1 LLRTAA
7 KLHLK
12 AEKANGPK
20 SENSQEANIEEA
32 TTAQAVEVPV
42 GDRPQHRLGSIP
54 FIGKKVDTIEWARQE
69 IAECTRLLDEGR
81 ARIREADETRAAVD
95 DPDLLSKSPVDVDGN
110 PRVRQRKGEH
120 GIKEIGRAVDGARQ
134 TVKHTGEAVKARV
147 LGSGEAGEYPPM
159 NSAFITFKKQIS
171 AHLAVQVLAHHE
183 PYRMSKFSVVTFIC
197 MNSGSISFL
206 CNRRPLR

>member
-7 KLHLK
+7 KLRLK

-20 SENSQEANIEEA
+20 TENSQEANIEEA
-32 TTAQAVEVPV
+32 PTAQAIEVPV
-42 GDRPQHRLGSIP
+42 EDRPQHRLGSIP

-81 ARIREADETRAAVD
+81 ARIREADETHAALDDDDFFSASSVD
-95 DPDLLSKSPVDVDGN
+95 DDGN
-110 PRVRQRKGEH
+110 PRVRQRKGD
-120 GIKEIGRAVDGARQ
+120 GIREIGQ
-134 TVKHTGEAVKARV
+134 TVKHTGEAVKGRV

-159 NSAFITFKKQIS
+159 NSAFITFRKQIS

-183 PYRMSKFSVVTFIC
+183 PYRMSKFTVVTFI
-197 MNSGSISFL
+197 L
-206 CNRRPLR
+206 YEL

>member
-1 LLRTAA
+1 MLRTAA

-32 TTAQAVEVPV
+32 TTAQAIEVPV
-42 GDRPQHRLGSIP
+42 GDRPQHRLGSFP

-81 ARIREADETRAAVD
+81 ARIREADETHVALD
-95 DPDLLSKSPVDVDGN
+95 DNDFLSQSPVDDDGN
-110 PRVRQRKGEH
+110 PRVRQRKG
-120 GIKEIGRAVDGARQ
+120 IKDIGHAVTLKGVGQ
-134 TVKHTGEAVKARV
+134 TVKHTGEVVKGRV
-147 LGSGEAGEYPPM
+147 LGLGEAGEYPPM
-159 NSAFITFKKQIS
+159 NSAFITFRKQIS

-183 PYRMSKFSVVTFIC
+183 PYRMSKFLS
-197 MNSGSISFL
+197 
-206 CNRRPLR
+206 